1 VAYYILNLHAIRK
14 NTLLMKDTHRLT
26 ALLTFLFLNSSLLIV
41 KAQSLSVNASVP
53 AYISTTGLNA
63 DDTRHMEHD
72 FTVLVPL
79 GSGTVQ
85 VRAGFAEGDT
95 SLLVRDFALGTH
107 VWADSTRVAPSGTGH
122 LLTFGRYTGIDAAH
136 VQVYSGG
143 SLVGSG
149 SWVRP

>member
-1 VAYYILNLHAIRK
+1 MEGAEIAG
-14 NTLLMKDTHRLT
+14 
-26 ALLTFLFLNSSLLIV
+26 
-41 KAQSLSVNASVP
+41 AQSLPVTASVP

-122 LLTFGRYTGIDAAH
+122 LLTFGRYTGIDAAY